1 MFNTM
6 TEWEFTA
13 DAASTINVMLAKDPS
28 LPFSSARCEK
38 RSGDAKRN
46 DLTLLDKDQ
55 RPVLTGEVKLPF
67 QKDGG
72 SPYNAAVVEDARSKA
87 LKTNVGYFFTW
98 NVNEFV
104 LWEVMPGKRS
114 WKDHNYKSWQVTSVH
129 LPEHMALP
137 MTEKAISDGLAG
149 FLQDFAH
156 ILGGSVQLGRKAPD
170 EKFIDA
176 LEAALRIPIL
186 LNLRDLDAQYKK
198 VHLRAQLDRWMRDD
212 QGWTIRDDQEGIRD
226 NLERAS
232 KFACYALVNKLV
244 FYEALLKR
252 YGKQL
257 ERLSVPE
264 HVDTGDQLRS
274 HLGHF
279 FARAKD
285 KTGDYETVFGES
297 ITDIGNRIPF
307 YSDHAVS
314 HWRQL
319 INQIH
324 EFDFSKLDYEIIGSI
339 FERLIGPA
347 ERRKYGQ
354 FYTSVEIVDLINSFC
369 IRTGR
374 EKIMDPACGGGTF
387 LVRAYMRK
395 KEMDQA
401 RGHRERLTDLF
412 GVDSSRFA
420 THLTTINLATRDLI
434 DADNY
439 PQILRED
446 FFNVE
451 PDSPVLS
458 LPSHNS
464 SAALGASQQRTVKI
478 PPLDAVV
485 GNPPYIRQE
494 TLTKSKNGNGCA
506 KPGTKDF
513 YQHVVKTKAGAQ
525 LSGRSDIHCYFWPHS
540 SRFLKQNGHL
550 CFITSS
556 QWLDVEYGFNL
567 QGWILQ
573 NFEII
578 AIMESISEPWF
589 VGARVAT
596 TVTILR
602 RQSDEKARMNNMVRF
617 VQLRRPLQEIMAHD
631 GSGIGAVA
639 ASDCLRDE
647 LLAIQANTVN
657 SRFRARVVR
666 QGDLWHQGVCL
677 GVMMGKSNQPGSGK
691 PDVQNGDYYGGKW
704 GVYLRAPDLW
714 FEMLDRYERKLV
726 PLGDVAE
733 VRFGV
738 KSGKDCFFF
747 PIDHSSECLQAHTNP
762 HEFKAAYEVPR
773 KDVESGRVKLV
784 LCGAGRG
791 EIHPIESEYLEPEVH
806 SLMEIDGF
814 TVSPKDCSRLILL
827 VSQARSELKNTY
839 VGKYIDWG
847 EKQGYHA
854 GATCVGRV
862 TDTRTWYD
870 LTGHQ
875 PGQMF
880 WPMAQ
885 QYKHC
890 VPANDEDLICNHN
903 LFDISS
909 GKLPTPVLAGIL
921 NSTFVVLSKFQYG
934 RPVGVEGNLKTEV
947 VDVKMMWVPDPR
959 HGSRTALR
967 RVAAAFERLKQRK
980 VHYFLSERRL
990 REMAYRQAGK
1000 YDELEELSDLS
1011 ELDMPDRRELD
1022 DAVLQ
1027 LLGERSKKRRDELL
1041 GQLYDHLREFFEQ
1054 VRQKEEVAISNK
1066 KKAKR
1071 CGPENP
1077 ADIAEQIVE
1086 RLRQEAPELLLSY
1099 DDHFLDATKPLDTF
1113 ELPSNGEPVQENG
1126 LFHKHQIVFK
1136 KGKREIAEVHTNSSV
1151 QDALVVLLA
1160 RNGLRGFVRVPH
1172 EDEECQRVLD
1182 GYLNFVMRRNRRLRD
1197 LVEQRTVDE
1206 DMQDKIMDALIQ
1218 LVMQH
1223 RSG

>member
-1 MFNTM
+1 MLNTM

-13 DAASTINVMLAKDPS
+13 DAASTINVMLAKDPN
-28 LPFSSARCEK
+28 LPFSSARCET

-55 RPVLTGEVKLPF
+55 QPVLTGEVKLPF

-129 LPEHMALP
+129 MPGHMRLS
-137 MTEKAISDGLAG
+137 MTQKAVSDWLAG
-149 FLQDFAH
+149 FLQEFAQ
-156 ILGGSVQLGRKAPD
+156 ILRGLVQLGQKAPD

-186 LNLRDLDAQYKK
+186 LSLSELDEHYTKS
-198 VHLRAQLDRWMRDD
+198 HLRAQLDRWMRDD
-212 QGWTIRDDQEGIRD
+212 QGWTILDDQEGIRD

-252 YGKQL
+252 HGNRL
-257 ERLSVPE
+257 ERLTVPE
-264 HVDTGDQLRS
+264 YIDTGEELRTY
-274 HLGHF
+274 LGHY
-279 FARAKD
+279 FAKAKD
-285 KTGDYETVFGES
+285 STGDYETVFGAA
-297 ITDIGNRIPF
+297 IADLGIRIPF

-324 EFDFSKLDYEIIGSI
+324 EFDFSNLDYEIIGNI
-339 FERLIGPA
+339 FERLISPE

-354 FYTSVEIVDLINSFC
+354 FYTRVEVVDLINSFC

-395 KEMDQA
+395 KEIYQM

-412 GVDSSRFA
+412 GVDTSHFA

-434 DADNY
+434 DDDNY

-458 LPSHNS
+458 LPSHNG
-464 SAALGASQQRTVKI
+464 SAGLGAAQHRAVKI

-494 TLTKSKNGNGCA
+494 TLTKSKNGNGCP

-513 YQHVVKTKAGAQ
+513 YQHIVKTKAGAQ

-540 SRFLKQNGHL
+540 ARFLKQNGHL

-573 NFEII
+573 NFQII

-602 RQSDEKARMNNMVRF
+602 RQPDEKARMNNMVRF
-617 VQLRRPLQEIMAHD
+617 VQLRRPLREIMSYD
-631 GSGIGAVA
+631 GSGIGAVT
-639 ASDCLRDE
+639 ASDHLRDE
-647 LLAIQANTVN
+647 LLAIGANTTN
-657 SRFRARVVR
+657 TRFRARVVR
-666 QGDLWHQGVCL
+666 QGELWHQGVRL
-677 GVMMGKSNQPGSGK
+677 GVLMGKSSQPGSGK
-691 PDVQNGDYYGGKW
+691 PDVQDGDYYGGKW

-726 PLGDVAE
+726 PLGDVAD
-733 VRFGV
+733 VRRGIT
-738 KSGKDCFFF
+738 SGKDCFFF
-747 PIDHSSECLQAHTNP
+747 PIDHSSECLQARTNP

-806 SLMEIDGF
+806 SLMEIDCF

-827 VSQARSELKNTY
+827 VSQSRGELKNTY

-847 EKQGYHA
+847 EKQGYHSGSTCA
-854 GATCVGRV
+854 GRATG
-862 TDTRTWYD
+862 TRTWYD
-870 LTGHQ
+870 LAGHQ

-903 LFDISS
+903 LFDVS
-909 GKLPTPVLAGIL
+909 GKELPTAVLAGLL

-947 VDVKMMWVPDPR
+947 VDVKMMRVPDPR
-959 HGSRTALR
+959 HGSRTALK

-1000 YDELEELSDLS
+1000 YDELEKLSDLS
-1011 ELDMPDRRELD
+1011 ELDMPDRRKLD

-1027 LLGERSKKRRDELL
+1027 LLGECSKKRRDELL
-1041 GQLYDHLREFFEQ
+1041 DRLYDHLREFFELT
-1054 VRQKEEVAISNK
+1054 RQKEEVAISNK

-1071 CGPENP
+1071 RGPESP
-1077 ADIAEQIVE
+1077 AEIAAQIIEKVQ
-1086 RLRQEAPELLLSY
+1086 QEAPELLLSY
-1099 DDHFLDATKPLDTF
+1099 DDHFVDASKPWDAF
-1113 ELPSNGEPVQENG
+1113 ELPLNGEPEQDNG
-1126 LFHKHQIVFK
+1126 LFHKHQVVFK
-1136 KGKREIAEVHTNSSV
+1136 KGKRVIAEVQTNSSV